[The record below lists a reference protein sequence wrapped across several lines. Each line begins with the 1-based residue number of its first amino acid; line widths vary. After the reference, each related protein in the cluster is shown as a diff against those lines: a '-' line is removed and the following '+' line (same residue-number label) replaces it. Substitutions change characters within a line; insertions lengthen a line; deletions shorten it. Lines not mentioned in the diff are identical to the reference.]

1 MSRFRLNWR
10 GKKVTER
17 IQMAGARG
25 LYEAAEHLLEHA
37 NRTVPHDEGT
47 LERSGSVWPDTPQ
60 QIVDAEFQVYVSYDT
75 EYAARLHE
83 SEPGEYSFRGRG
95 QRKWLERAAQERQN
109 AIRRHI
115 RDAIRDELR
124 S

>member
-1 MSRFRLNWR
+1 MTGFRFNWQGR
-10 GKKVTER
+10 EVSER
-17 IQMAGARG
+17 VQRAAAQG

-95 QRKWLERAAQERQN
+95 QRKWLERAAQERQD
-109 AIRRHI
+109 AIKTHV
-115 RDAIRDELR
+115 RDAIREELR